1 MKKLYKY
8 IVFVI
13 GILAFSACTDDVEFP
28 NVEVEEGTDVTLKL
42 NIKTETNQ
50 KLVVSRATETENK
63 LYDVHFYVF
72 NTKGNDGGELIG
84 YEKLVFDGYIPPTL
98 QNGNTVPQS
107 ISIRAKTGEVYI
119 YAVANINNGANYS
132 LTEGN
137 SNLLNVTQG
146 ATINNT
152 TFQPIEYTE
161 GEGTETKDLKQLVEE
176 SGLTRNAFLG
186 IKYQREYTTDENN
199 MKSPTPSTNTFV
211 MSGYLNDGNVVTIEK
226 VNNVVSISGN
236 NDSDGNI
243 IKLYRILAKN
253 TLEITY
259 NEANGTFT
267 PKYYRLQNVPTKGIL
282 IPKSGIGTTRN
293 LTTYNQNGYIFSDGV
308 QTNITEITDNAEIIK
323 TSGFR
328 ANFEGNNKITFF
340 YPENLQ
346 VAKTGEGVKTTA
358 WEWEDREKN
367 SWNLAGTE
375 KTFDHADDKASYIEI
390 YGDYKSK
397 SGKVTANVTY
407 TIHLGNFSNSGN
419 YKDFNVVRNFNYI
432 YKVHIND
439 VKDVQAEAEIENRDN
454 PYVEGIVI
462 DASQGEHY
470 DVDAHYEAR
479 VMTFTKSSIDALK
492 TQNKGYIL
500 NVKTPFGSTSE
511 TVNVKAD
518 GVYKMNST
526 TPFCSIADA
535 ANIFDGEADYEW
547 MKFVKNTTGNKIA
560 TVADANISNYPC
572 KYPGDTSRYNS
583 SSNTGGWLNVFE
595 LLAELYDTTSEN
607 NVYTHKITVNGKTDY
622 AAYYTCFIDENYYY
636 DRTWPEFVDQEPRT
650 MQIANN
656 LSVSD
661 DGKSL
666 YADVRYSISQRSI
679 CTFYQ
684 TDYMYP
690 EGDTP
695 DDLVIAFGTEI
706 IDEEDDFNS
715 RISNRGTIDE
725 EDWNAYTSAFN
736 TTNGQ
741 PWYPTNQNANNAK
754 LVSGI
759 QPLYTTA
766 AKACMSRNRDL
777 NGDNNITYN
786 ANDPSKNEVRWY
798 LAGVEQ
804 YRALFYGATPTGLRQ
819 EDAYLISKNELN
831 ALAES
836 LGYNNTSNEARA
848 PYHYYTCSDG
858 VKKIFWAE
866 EGLTNNNTETWSKA
880 ELVRCIRTLESGSEG
895 QKKYGVR
902 DPEPFYDFK
911 DMIFDLG
918 GIVLT
923 RNHDGGM
930 PLANHNE
937 QTYPNNLFSS
947 FEVARNDLEDVDEEF
962 NYSSSHR
969 NDEKYYFDLRAV
981 TGSQNS
987 PGERLSGD
995 YSTYTK
1001 DYCQNYAQDTDR
1013 SDLGTWRTPNQKELA
1028 LMASEISAMS
1038 DYNYGTRTRFSG
1050 WDHLSSTYPDAWNWP
1065 YGNWS
1070 WHGDCWGI
1078 WSEADD
1084 SGARINLGYQGSE
1097 NGVRIRCVRDVRL

>member
-8 IVFVI
+8 IVLII
-13 GILAFSACTDDVEFP
+13 GILAFGACTDEIEFP
-28 NVEVEEGTDVTLKL
+28 NVVEEGTDVTLRL

-50 KLVVSRATETENK
+50 KLVVSRATDAENK

-72 NTKGNDGGELIG
+72 NTKGEDGGELIG

-107 ISIRAKTGEVYI
+107 ISIRAKTGEAYI

-132 LTEGN
+132 LTKGN
-137 SNLLNVTQG
+137 SNLLNVAKG
-146 ATINNT
+146 ATIDKT
-152 TFQPIEYTE
+152 TLLPIEYTE
-161 GEGTETKDLKQLVEE
+161 GEGDEKKDLKKLVEE

-186 IKYQREYTTDENN
+186 IKYQREYTIDEDNQ
-199 MKSPTPSTNTFV
+199 KSPTPSTVFV
-211 MSGYLNDGNVVTIEK
+211 MSGYLNDGKSVTIDKEGVK
-226 VNNVVSISGN
+226 GN
-236 NDSDGNI
+236 NDPDGNI

-253 TLEITY
+253 TLEITF
-259 NEANGTFT
+259 NENNGTFT
-267 PKYYRLQNVPTKGIL
+267 PKYYRLQNVPTNGVL
-282 IPKSGIGTTRN
+282 IPRAGISTTRN
-293 LTTYNQNGYIFSDGV
+293 LTNYNQNEYIFSSNV
-308 QTNITEITDNAEIIK
+308 QTNITEITDNEEIRKI
-323 TSGFR
+323 SGYR
-328 ANFEGNNKITFF
+328 ANFEGNTKITFF

-346 VAKTGEGVKTTA
+346 VAKTGDGVKTTA

-367 SWNLAGTE
+367 SWNEAGTV
-375 KTFDHADDKASYIEI
+375 KTFDHAADKASYIEI

-419 YKDFNVVRNFNYI
+419 LKDFNVIRNYNYA
-432 YKVHIND
+432 YRVHIND
-439 VKDVQAEAEIENRDN
+439 VMDVKAEAEVETTDN
-454 PYVEGIVI
+454 PYAEGVVI
-462 DASQGEHY
+462 DATLGEHY
-470 DVDAHYEAR
+470 TVDAHYEAR
-479 VMTFTKSSIDALK
+479 VMTFAKQSILDLK
-492 TQNKGYIL
+492 GFGKGYIL
-500 NVKTPFGSTSE
+500 NIKTPFGNTSE
-511 TVNVKAD
+511 TVNVKDD
-518 GVYKMNST
+518 GIYRMGGS

-535 ANIFDGEADYEW
+535 ADIFEGEADYKW
-547 MKFVKNTTGNKIA
+547 MKFVKNTTSNKIG
-560 TVADANISNYPC
+560 TVSNANISKYPC
-572 KYPGDTSRYNS
+572 KYPGDGNESI
-583 SSNTGGWLNVFE
+583 LNVFE
-595 LLAELYDTTSEN
+595 LLAELYNTDEG
-607 NVYTHKITVNGKTDY
+607 NVYTENGNTEV
-622 AAYYTCFIDENYYY
+622 YYTCFIDENYYY
-636 DRTWPEFVDQEPRT
+636 DRPWPDFVDTEPRT

-656 LSVSD
+656 LSISE

-666 YADVRYSISQRSI
+666 YADVRYSISQKSI
-679 CTFYQ
+679 STFYQ

-690 EGDTP
+690 DPNDTEV
-695 DDLVIAFGTEI
+695 DVNGNKVHDLVIAFGTEI

-725 EDWNAYTSAFN
+725 EDWNAWTSALN
-736 TTNGQ
+736 TNNNQ
-741 PWYPTNQNANNAK
+741 PWYPTSQNTNNAK

-777 NGDNNITYN
+777 NGDNKITYD
-786 ANDPSKNEVRWY
+786 ATDPSKNEVRWY

-866 EGLTNNNTETWSKA
+866 EGLTNNDASSWSKA

-1050 WDHLSSTYPDAWNWP
+1050 WDHLASTYPDAWNWP